1 MCMLYVKESGVVLPR
16 IFWDALNAS
25 NREGAGLFNITK
37 NEIIKTQNYE
47 DAWTYINEN
56 KADKIVVHHRLATS
70 GPKTVDQLHGWDM
83 ENGYVFFHNGV
94 LKTYQGNTTH
104 SDTQQLVEEWTGA
117 PVKAFVR
124 YLEAFEKTSRFLL
137 IHRETGEI
145 IKPKCARWNPVRIH
159 EIGHTIDFSNDYAM
173 NYSMLPPA
181 YARWSGYDDDWR
193 YGGST
198 QTYFTNGSNVKKT
211 HTTRSGAKTT
221 KRVAS
226 VFEQK
231 NVALKN
237 ESLNLVG
244 TNAYDTKRST
254 YVNRDLGLEFMSEP
268 TKVVGTNDLY
278 VMPDIVRLAGT
289 HDYILGEDIINFR
302 DGKSEL
308 SVINHEWADLIT
320 MNDLILCGSSDI
332 AKAYVRIARASD
344 VVKIP
349 NSDVKNASLFKYVRS
364 YELRVGHRP
373 SLELTLAQFISMATQ
388 VETLVAGDKD
398 NLLSEMRVSSIFLDV
413 LADELTTNGNFK
425 YFKALSKRVIV
436 KFLLDFGD
444 ANKAEK
450 EAKEKETTNLG
461 KSQTF
466 TTLDSMDILMED
478 INTKTY
484 LKDLYE
490 RAKNLH

>member
-16 IFWDALNAS
+16 IFWNALNAS

-104 SDTQQLVEEWTGA
+104 SDTQQLVEEWKGA

-145 IKPKCARWNPVRIH
+145 IKPNCARWNPVYIH
-159 EIGHTIDFSNDYAM
+159 ELGKTIEWSNDYAM

-181 YARWSGYDDDWR
+181 YSRWSGYDDDWR

-198 QTYFTNGSNVKKT
+198 QTYFTDGSNIKKT

-320 MNDLILCGSSDI
+320 MNDLILCGSSDN

-373 SLELTLAQFISMATQ
+373 SLALTLAQFISMATQ
-388 VETLVAGDKD
+388 VETLVAGNKD

-450 EAKEKETTNLG
+450 EAKEQETTNLG

-466 TTLDSMDILMED
+466 TTLDSMDTLMED